1 MFSYPR
7 LSWAAYHECRKG
19 GNLLARLHN
28 VKVNACHL
36 VHSIIK
42 LGKLVYTHFVSV
54 IVVIRFYI
62 VYIVYIF
69 QDQESVLIHFKSF
82 TYSKI
87 VNSPN

>member
-1 MFSYPR
+1 M
-7 LSWAAYHECRKG
+7 
-19 GNLLARLHN
+19 
-28 VKVNACHL
+28 KVNACHL
-36 VHSIIK
+36 VHSIIR
-42 LGKLVYTHFVSV
+42 LGKIILYTFVSV

-69 QDQESVLIHFKSF
+69 QDQESVLIHFQSF

>member
-1 MFSYPR
+1 MK
-7 LSWAAYHECRKG
+7 A
-19 GNLLARLHN
+19 
-28 VKVNACHL
+28 NACHL

-42 LGKLVYTHFVSV
+42 LGKISLYTFVSV
-54 IVVIRFYI
+54 IVVLGFYI

-69 QDQESVLIHFKSF
+69 QDQESVLIHFKSS